1 MSFLKGESTRHF
13 DCLTMST
20 ERNPIEYV
28 WNALERVV
36 TGRGPLPRDLQDLKS
51 TLLDEWYFLPQA
63 SLNHHINHMRIHCT
77 TCIIGQE
84 GYIPY

>member
-1 MSFLKGESTRHF
+1 MSFLKGEGARRI

-20 ERNPIEYV
+20 EPNPIEYV
-28 WNALERVV
+28 WNALETVV
-36 TGRGPLPRDLQDLKS
+36 TRREPLPRDLQDLKP
-51 TLLDEWYFLPQA
+51 TLSDEWYFLPQA
-63 SLNHHINHMRIHCT
+63 ALNHHINNMRIHCT